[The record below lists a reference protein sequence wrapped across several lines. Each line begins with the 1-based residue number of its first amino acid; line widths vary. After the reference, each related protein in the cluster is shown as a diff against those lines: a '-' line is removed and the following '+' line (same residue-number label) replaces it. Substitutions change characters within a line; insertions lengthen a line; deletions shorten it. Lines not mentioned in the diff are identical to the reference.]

1 MPKFSWL
8 KVCPPRDKKPNK
20 KTEQGEKM
28 KRFLV
33 LLVAGGLC
41 LSLAFCGR
49 KGGNPSQETTS
60 PTETSEATTAPTTQP
75 TETTEATEPTPEQVV
90 EAFAKEQGLTLAD
103 WPESLIK
110 LLEKNP
116 EAKDFVLNYP
126 LKKDLEPEIDL
137 SDCLKEPGVPLLIQ
151 WDERWGYT
159 EYAGE
164 PMGLSGCGP
173 TCLSMACIYFFQD
186 ATYTPKY
193 VAEFS
198 EEHGYAVDGNGS
210 AWALIPQG
218 GKELGLDVVEI
229 PLDANRIINNLEV
242 GNLIICVVGPGDFT
256 SSGHFL
262 VMTGYEDGYVKIN
275 DPNSPKRTEQ
285 KWELT
290 RVMEQIQNLWV
301 CRLPSE

>member
-1 MPKFSWL
+1 
-8 KVCPPRDKKPNK
+8 
-20 KTEQGEKM
+20 M

-33 LLVAGGLC
+33 LLIAGGLC

-49 KGGNPSQETTS
+49 KGEDTPQETTT
-60 PTETSEATTAPTTQP
+60 PTETSEVTTAPTTQP
-75 TETTEATEPTPEQVV
+75 TETTEATEPTEPTPEQVV

-116 EAKDFVLNYP
+116 ETEEYVLNYP
-126 LKKDLEPEIDL
+126 FKKDLEPEIDL
-137 SDCLKEPGVPLLIQ
+137 SDCLNESSVPLLIQ

-164 PMGLSGCGP
+164 LMGLSGCGP

-210 AWALIPQG
+210 AWTLISQG

-229 PLDANRIINNLEV
+229 PLDENRIINNLEV

-256 SSGHFL
+256 TSGHFL
-262 VMTGYEDGYVKIN
+262 VLTGYEDGYVKLN
-275 DPNSPKRTEQ
+275 DPNSPMRTEQ

-290 RVMEQIQNLWV
+290 RVMEQIDNLWV